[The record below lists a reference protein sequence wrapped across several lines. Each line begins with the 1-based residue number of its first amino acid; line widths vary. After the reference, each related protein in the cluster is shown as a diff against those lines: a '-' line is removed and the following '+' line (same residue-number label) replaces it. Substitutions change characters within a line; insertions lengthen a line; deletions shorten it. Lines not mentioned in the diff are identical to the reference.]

1 MQKFMRYGWP
11 GNVRELE
18 NSIERAVVLS
28 RSTMIQETDL
38 PGEISDLAPAT
49 DDMFSVP
56 IGTPLQEV
64 ERRLLNR
71 TLAFTQGDKR
81 RAAQLLGIATRTVY
95 RKLAEQTPLED

>member
-1 MQKFMRYGWP
+1 
-11 GNVRELE
+11 
-18 NSIERAVVLS
+18 
-28 RSTMIQETDL
+28 
-38 PGEISDLAPAT
+38 
-49 DDMFSVP
+49 MFSVP

-95 RKLAEQTPLED
+95 RKLAEQTPLEIDPDEQQSIVDE